1 MSPQSNG
8 YSLPDDII
16 KELRMENERTILI
29 INLGSTSTK
38 VAVSKSGN
46 ILFTESVNH
55 PAEELK
61 QFKTIIDQY
70 ELRKNTILVV
80 LTNKGVSL
88 GDLSAV
94 ASRGGNMKPI
104 PGGIYEICPAM
115 IDDMKSGKFGQ
126 HPNMCGGIVAYDL
139 GKELDIP
146 ALTVDPPTVDEMC
159 VSARYSGIPQ
169 IKRQSSFHALNQKA
183 TARKIA
189 ARLGKDYE
197 DVNLIVAHLGGGIS
211 VGAHRKGKVVDV
223 NNALDGDGPFS
234 PERAGTLP
242 AGDLVKLC
250 FSGDYTRDQVLR
262 LVQGGGGLVAYL
274 GTTSGLEIEK
284 RITEGDAVA
293 AEVFEAMSY
302 QVAKE
307 IGACAAVLEG
317 RVDAIALTGSLA
329 YSKRVTDSLKEK
341 VSFIAQVLSD
351 PGENEMEALAA
362 GAMRYFNGEEQL
374 SIY

>member
-1 MSPQSNG
+1 
-8 YSLPDDII
+8 
-16 KELRMENERTILI
+16 MEKAKRILV

-38 VAVSKSGN
+38 VAVSESGKM
-46 ILFTESVNH
+46 LFTESVNH
-55 PAEELK
+55 PVEELK
-61 QFKTIIDQY
+61 QYTTIIDQY
-70 ELRKNTILVV
+70 ELRKDTILGV
-80 LTNKGVSL
+80 LAKKEMSL
-88 GDLSAV
+88 DEIDGI
-94 ASRGGNMKPI
+94 ASRGGNMKPV
-104 PGGIYEICPAM
+104 PGGIYEISPAM

-126 HPNMCGGIVAYDL
+126 HPNMCGGIVAYTL
-139 GKELDIP
+139 GKERNIP

-197 DVNLIVAHLGGGIS
+197 EVNLIVAHLGGGIS

-242 AGDLVKLC
+242 TGDLVKLC
-250 FSGDYTRDQVLR
+250 FSGNYSKEEVLK
-262 LVQGGGGLVAYL
+262 LIQGGGGLVAYL

-284 RITEGDAVA
+284 RITEGDAFA
-293 AEVFEAMSY
+293 AEVFEAMAY
-302 QVAKE
+302 QIAKE
-307 IGACAAVLEG
+307 IGACAAVLKG
-317 RVDAIALTGSLA
+317 KVDAIALTGSLA
-329 YSKRVTDSLKEK
+329 YSQRLADSLKEK
-341 VSFIAQVLSD
+341 VSFIAQVLLD

-374 SIY
+374 AIY

>member
-1 MSPQSNG
+1 VEKS
-8 YSLPDDII
+8 
-16 KELRMENERTILI
+16 KTILV

-38 VAVSKSGN
+38 IAVSKSGEM
-46 ILFTESVNH
+46 LFTESVNH

-61 QFKTIIDQY
+61 QYTTIIDQY
-70 ELRKNTILVV
+70 ELRKKTILDVV
-80 LTNKGVSL
+80 ANKGLSL
-88 GDLSAV
+88 DEIDCV

-126 HPNMCGGIVAYDL
+126 HPNMCGGIVAYNL
-139 GKELDIP
+139 GQERNIP

-189 ARLGKDYE
+189 ARLEKEYD

-211 VGAHRKGKVVDV
+211 VGAHRKGKVIDV

-242 AGDLVKLC
+242 VGDFAKLC
-250 FSGDYTRDQVLR
+250 FSGDYSREQVLR

-284 RITEGDAVA
+284 RISEGDALA
-293 AEVFEAMSY
+293 AEIFEAMSY

-307 IGACAAVLEG
+307 IGACAAVLQG
-317 RVDAIALTGSLA
+317 KVDAIALTGSLA
-329 YSKRVTDSLKEK
+329 YSQRLTESLKEK
-341 VSFIAQVLSD
+341 VSFIAQVLLD

-374 SIY
+374 SHY

>member
-1 MSPQSNG
+1 
-8 YSLPDDII
+8 
-16 KELRMENERTILI
+16 MENERTILI

>member
-1 MSPQSNG
+1 MGKS
-8 YSLPDDII
+8 
-16 KELRMENERTILI
+16 KRILV

-38 VAVSKSGN
+38 VAVYESDTMVV
-46 ILFTESVNH
+46 TESVSH

-61 QFKTIIDQY
+61 QYRTIIDQY
-70 ELRKNTILVV
+70 ELRKNTV
-80 LTNKGVSL
+80 LGVLADKGFPL
-88 GDLSAV
+88 EQFDCI

-104 PGGIYEICPAM
+104 PGGIYAICPPM
-115 IDDMKSGKFGQ
+115 IEDMKSGKFGQ
-126 HPNMCGGIVAYDL
+126 HPNMCGGIVAYNL

-146 ALTVDPPTVDEMC
+146 ALTVDPPTVDEM
-159 VSARYSGIPQ
+159 SASAGYSGIPQ

-189 ARLGKDYE
+189 AKLGKGYE

-211 VGAHRKGKVVDV
+211 VGAHKQGKVVDV

-250 FSGDYTRDQVLR
+250 FGGDHTREQVLR

-284 RITEGDAVA
+284 RIGEGDAQA
-293 AEVFEAMSY
+293 AEVFEAMIY

-307 IGACAAVLEG
+307 IGACATVLEG
-317 RVDAIALTGSLA
+317 KVDAIALTGSLA
-329 YSKRVTDSLKEK
+329 YSKRLTESLTMRIA
-341 VSFIAQVLSD
+341 FIAPVHLD
-351 PGENEMEALAA
+351 PGENEMDALAA
-362 GAMRYFNGEEQL
+362 GAMRYFNGKEQL
-374 SIY
+374 AIY

>member
-1 MSPQSNG
+1 ME
-8 YSLPDDII
+8 
-16 KELRMENERTILI
+16 KEITILI

-38 VAVSKSGN
+38 VAVSRSGKM
-46 ILFTESVNH
+46 LFTESITH
-55 PAEELK
+55 PAEELE
-61 QFKTIIDQY
+61 QYRTIIDQY
-70 ELRKNTILVV
+70 ELRKDTILAV
-80 LTNKGVSL
+80 LSTNGL
-88 GDLSAV
+88 LLEEIDCV

-104 PGGIYEICPAM
+104 PGGIYKICPAM

-139 GKELDIP
+139 GKELHIP

-189 ARLGKDYE
+189 ARLGKEYE

-250 FSGDYTRDQVLR
+250 FSGDYTREQVLR